1 MGSGVEYASTPV
13 STSTISIGPTGWVWF
28 DIGTAGMNL
37 TNTQGWVIL
46 ASTNVG
52 YGYAQFYSSEYQGDT
67 TLRPKILFNTTNV
80 STIAVSPG
88 GNTID
93 ADSTQLFTAVATDY
107 NAVQKTVSFEWSA
120 SSGSVGSNGL
130 FTPTTAGIQ
139 TIQACYGLVC
149 GAQTIT
155 VTAGAPETL
164 QVTPLTA
171 TITAD
176 DTLTITANMVDQH
189 GNPVSGISLTY
200 TPSNGSMSSV
210 VPNIFQPYAVG

>member
-1 MGSGVEYASTPV
+1 MGSGVEYATTPV
-13 STSTISIGPTGWVWF
+13 STSTISIGLTGWVWF

-37 TNTQGWVIL
+37 TNNQGWVIL

-80 STIAVSPG
+80 STVTVSPG

-93 ADSTQLFTAVATDY
+93 ADSTQLFTAVASDFNT
-107 NAVQKTVSFEWSA
+107 VQKTVPLEWYA

-130 FTPTTAGIQ
+130 FTPTSTGTQ
-139 TIQACYGLVC
+139 TIQACFGLVC
-149 GAQTIT
+149 GSQTIT

-164 QVTPLTA
+164 FVSPLTSI
-171 TITAD
+171 ITVD
-176 DTLTITANMVDQH
+176 DTLTITANMVD
-189 GNPVSGISLTY
+189 
-200 TPSNGSMSSV
+200 
-210 VPNIFQPYAVG
+210 